1 MSAIRI
7 DPDILHGRPCFTG
20 TRVPVDLLFVYLRDG
35 YTVDAFLEQFPTV
48 LREHADAV
56 LHMAGDLVP
65 RYAVK
70 ASA

>member
-35 YTVDAFLEQFPTV
+35 YTVEGFLEQFPTV
-48 LREHADAV
+48 KREHADAV
-56 LHMAGDLVP
+56 LRMAADLVP
-65 RYAVK
+65 LHAMK